1 MTSADSSQVVTVIG
15 GGLAGCEAAWQL
27 ANAGIN
33 VVLVESKP
41 AAMSPAH
48 HSSLLAEIVCSN
60 SLRSDSPVHPA
71 GLLKAELRRSGS
83 LIISSADATRV
94 PAGEA
99 LAVDRWAFAKLVT
112 TRIAFHPRIRIE
124 RRRVDALPTGL
135 TIVATGPL
143 TGGGLARQLGDLCGK
158 PLYFYDAIAPIV
170 EADSIDMS
178 LAFRAS
184 RYDKRAQV
192 HGAVEAVEAGPDQS
206 DGDYI
211 NCPMNKDEYYAFVHA
226 VRAGRKVEAHAFE
239 QAKYFEGCLPIEVMA
254 DRGDR
259 VLAFGPM
266 KPVGLTDPRTGRWP
280 YAVVQLRAENVH
292 GTAYNLVGFQTRLAY
307 PEQQRIFRMIP
318 GLQNADF
325 LRYGS
330 IHRNSYV
337 DSPRLLGRELELKQ
351 QPNIRLAGQITG
363 VEGYIESTAMG
374 MVSAKMLAARLLG
387 NPVVAPPPE
396 SAIGALYHH
405 ITRPRAPKEP
415 FVPMNINYGL
425 MPPLPEHQ
433 AKADRR
439 RAFAQRATDCFASW
453 GQPA

>member
-1 MTSADSSQVVTVIG
+1 MPEGLPVVTVIG

-27 ANAGIN
+27 ANAGLQ

-48 HSSLLAEIVCSN
+48 HSSLLAEVVCSN
-60 SLRSDSPVHPA
+60 SLRSDSPTHPA
-71 GLLKAELRRSGS
+71 GLLKAELRRAGS
-83 LIISSADATRV
+83 VIIDSADGTRV

-124 RRRVDALPTGL
+124 RRRVDELPTGP

-143 TGGGLARQLGDLCGK
+143 TGGGLARQLGALCGK

-170 EADSIDMS
+170 EADSIDMQV
-178 LAFRAS
+178 AFRAS
-184 RYDKRAQV
+184 RYDKR
-192 HGAVEAVEAGPDQS
+192 VEAIDGVVDQS

-211 NCPMNKDEYYAFVHA
+211 NCPMNKEEYFAFLTA

-254 DRGDR
+254 DRGDK

-318 GLQNADF
+318 GLQKAEF

-337 DSPRLLGRELELKQ
+337 DSPRLLGAELELRE
-351 QPNIRLAGQITG
+351 QPHVRLAGQITG

-374 MVSAKMLAARLLG
+374 LLAGKMLAGRLLG
-387 NPVVAPPPE
+387 EPVPPPPPE

-405 ITRPRAPKEP
+405 ITRPRAAKEP
-415 FVPMNINYGL
+415 FVPMNINFGL
-425 MPPLPEHQ
+425 MPPLSAAA

-439 RAFAQRATDCFASW
+439 RAYAQRAVTCFATW
-453 GQPA
+453 GA